1 MTQRRVPQRSNFQ
14 RPPKEQIYP
23 RFSDFFKPSRHRLLV
38 DALHRRITSGQFL
51 LPPGNFTLAIDLE
64 EYKTL
69 EFLLWLS
76 GLRTQHSLHE
86 VVGLIP
92 GLTQW
97 VKGPAL
103 LYCRLQIQLGSSAAV
118 AVAYAAAAAPI

>member
-1 MTQRRVPQRSNFQ
+1 M
-14 RPPKEQIYP
+14 
-23 RFSDFFKPSRHRLLV
+23 
-38 DALHRRITSGQFL
+38 
-51 LPPGNFTLAIDLE
+51 LPPGNLTLAIDLE

-92 GLTQW
+92 GLIQW
-97 VKGPAL
+97 VKGPAF
-103 LYCRLQIQLGSSAAV
+103 LYCRLQMQLGSSAAV